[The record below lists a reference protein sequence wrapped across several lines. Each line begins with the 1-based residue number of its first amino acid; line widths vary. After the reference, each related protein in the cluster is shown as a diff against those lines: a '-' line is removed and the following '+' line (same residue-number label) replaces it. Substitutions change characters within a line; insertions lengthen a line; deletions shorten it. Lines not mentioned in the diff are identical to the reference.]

1 MGITIGAKQ
10 AKQMLEAAAEP
21 ARVLMRDPEQLK
33 AFLEQL
39 DGYLGEI
46 PADSDAKE
54 KVGRAMTAVRAWSA
68 GEIREVSRES
78 VTQLLAALIYLE
90 ERKDLIPDML
100 PSIGLSDD
108 FTVLK
113 IAMDQYDSEQQA
125 EDGAISG
132 K

>member
-39 DGYLGEI
+39 EGYLGEI
-46 PADSDAKE
+46 SADPDAKE
-54 KVGRAMTAVRAWSA
+54 KVARAMTVVRAWST
-68 GEIREVSRES
+68 GESRETSRES
-78 VTQLLAALIYLE
+78 VTFLLAALIYLE

-125 EDGAISG
+125 ENGAISG
-132 K
+132 V

>member
-39 DGYLGEI
+39 EGYLGEI
-46 PADSDAKE
+46 SADPDAKE
-54 KVGRAMTAVRAWSA
+54 KAARAVTVVRAWSA
-68 GEIREVSRES
+68 GERREASRES

-113 IAMDQYDSEQQA
+113 IAMDQYEAERQA
-125 EDGAISG
+125 DHGAISG
-132 K
+132 V